1 MSKTYKS
8 IRSPIVRHLNKN
20 IALHVLFNQPCVEEE
35 ADTLNAAFKKHFAHD
50 YHTKTQALLAH
61 GELVASL
68 HDGFVE
74 RVTERRIPGSDQI
87 STVVIAS
94 AYFYDA
100 KRGEEVGRGEV
111 EFTFTG
117 TERLR
122 KMGNF
127 QNRRIFEAVI
137 DMDSKRIGLTLC
149 PSFRSKV
156 VVEFPFESIDIA
168 INLTDRYDDRPAD
181 TLLFL
186 EDESMGVAP

>member
-8 IRSPIVRHLNKN
+8 IRSPIVRYLNEN
-20 IALHVLFNQPCVEEE
+20 IALHVLLNQPCVESE
-35 ADTLNAAFKKHFAHD
+35 ADSLNAAFKKHFAHE

-74 RVTERRIPGSDQI
+74 RVTERRIPGNEQVR
-87 STVVIAS
+87 TVVLVS

-100 KRGEEVGRGEV
+100 KSGQEVGRGEA

-122 KMGNF
+122 KLGNF
-127 QNRRIFEAVI
+127 QSNRIFEAVI
-137 DMDSKRIGLTLC
+137 DLENKRIGLTLC
-149 PSFRSKV
+149 PSWDRKL
-156 VVEFPFESIDIA
+156 VVEFPFERMDIA
-168 INLTDRYDDRPAD
+168 LRLTQRYADRAPD
-181 TLLFL
+181 TLSFL
-186 EDESMGVAP
+186 ENETMGEAA